1 MVFMVHMPLAEGEL
15 IILRYLAQM
24 RVLQIFNNMKIF
36 NKITLQ
42 KLKHLGGQGGFTL
55 IELLVAIS
63 IIATL
68 TAIVLPN
75 FMGARERA
83 KDTQRKED
91 MAALKN
97 ALRMVYNDT
106 QSYPVDQLAM
116 ETAVTNYMPNIDQLD
131 DNYTYTYTPINNND
145 GFQLCVEMESTAQ
158 PQDNLDSQQRCEYSG
173 QVCGAV
179 TGSNPALFVICAN

>member
-1 MVFMVHMPLAEGEL
+1 
-15 IILRYLAQM
+15 
-24 RVLQIFNNMKIF
+24 MKMT
-36 NKITLQ
+36 KKLTLQ
-42 KLKHLGGQGGFTL
+42 KLKHLGGQVGFTL

-83 KDTQRKED
+83 KDTQKKED

-106 QSYPVDQLAM
+106 QSYPATQELMVV
-116 ETAVTNYMPNIDQLD
+116 AVAPYMPNVEQLD
-131 DNYTYTYTPINNND
+131 DNYTYTYTPINSND
-145 GFQLCVEMESTAQ
+145 GFQLCVEMESTGQ
-158 PQDNLDSQQRCEYSG
+158 LQDNVDSQRRCEFGG
-173 QVCGAV
+173 QVCGQV
-179 TGSNPALFVICAN
+179 TASNAALFVICAN

>member
-1 MVFMVHMPLAEGEL
+1 
-15 IILRYLAQM
+15 M
-24 RVLQIFNNMKIF
+24 RVLQIFKKMKII
-36 NKITLQ
+36 NKTR
-42 KLKHLGGQGGFTL
+42 GFTL

-83 KDTQRKED
+83 KDTQKKED

-106 QSYPVDQLAM
+106 QSYP
-116 ETAVTNYMPNIDQLD
+116 AVEDMVSVVTDYMPNVDQLD

-145 GFQLCVEMESTAQ
+145 GFQLCVEMESMGQ
-158 PQDNLDSQQRCEYSG
+158 LPDNVDSQYRCRYLNGVNYE
-173 QVCGAV
+173 VCGVPVDTNAQ
-179 TGSNPALFVICAN
+179 LFVICAN

>member
-1 MVFMVHMPLAEGEL
+1 VK
-15 IILRYLAQM
+15 II
-24 RVLQIFNNMKIF
+24 
-36 NKITLQ
+36 NKTLQ
-42 KLKHLGGQGGFTL
+42 KLKHLGGQVGFTL

-83 KDTQRKED
+83 KDTQKKED

-97 ALRMVYNDT
+97 ALRMYYNDT
-106 QSYPVDQLAM
+106 QSYPLVDDM
-116 ETAVTNYMPNIDQLD
+116 VSAVTPYMPNVDQLD

-145 GFQLCVEMESTAQ
+145 GFQLCVEMESMGQ
-158 PQDNLDSQQRCEYSG
+158 PQDILDSQERCQYNGE
-173 QVCGAV
+173 VCEIT
-179 TGSNPALFVICAN
+179 TGENISLFVICAN

>member
-1 MVFMVHMPLAEGEL
+1 MTK
-15 IILRYLAQM
+15 
-24 RVLQIFNNMKIF
+24 KIR
-36 NKITLQ
+36 
-42 KLKHLGGQGGFTL
+42 GFTL

-83 KDTQRKED
+83 KDTQKKED

-106 QSYPVDQLAM
+106 QSYPTQATMV
-116 ETAVTNYMPNIDQLD
+116 TAVAPYMPNVEQLD
-131 DNYTYTYTPINNND
+131 DNYAYTYYPINSND
-145 GFQLCVEMESTAQ
+145 GFQLCVEMESMGQ
-158 PQDNLDSQQRCEYSG
+158 LQDNVDSQRRCEYSG
-173 QVCGAV
+173 QVCGV
-179 TGSNPALFVICAN
+179 TTGSNAALFVICAN

>member
-1 MVFMVHMPLAEGEL
+1 M
-15 IILRYLAQM
+15 
-24 RVLQIFNNMKIF
+24 IFNNMKIF

-42 KLKHLGGQGGFTL
+42 KLKHLGGQVGFTL

-83 KDTQRKED
+83 KDTQKKED

-106 QSYPVDQLAM
+106 QSYPVDQPTM
-116 ETAVTNYMPNIDQLD
+116 VSAVTPYMPNVDQLD

-145 GFQLCVEMESTAQ
+145 GFQLCVEMESMGQ
-158 PQDNLDSQQRCEYSG
+158 LQDNVDSQNRCRYWNGSEYR
-173 QVCGAV
+173 VCGDLAS
-179 TGSNPALFVICAN
+179 GIPSNIFVICAN

>member
-1 MVFMVHMPLAEGEL
+1 M
-15 IILRYLAQM
+15 
-24 RVLQIFNNMKIF
+24 IFNNMKIF
-36 NKITLQ
+36 NKISLQ
-42 KLKHLGGQGGFTL
+42 KLKHLGGQAGFTL

-83 KDTQRKED
+83 KDTQKKED

-106 QSYPVDQLAM
+106 QSYPVDQTAM
-116 ETAVTNYMPNIDQLD
+116 VSAVTPYMPNISEL
-131 DNYTYTYTPINNND
+131 NYVYTYTPINNFD
-145 GFQLCVEMESTAQ
+145 GFQLCVEMESMGQ
-158 PQDNLDSQQRCEYSG
+158 LPDNVDSQERCQYSG
-173 QVCGAV
+173 PVSYTHLTLPTNREV
-179 TGSNPALFVICAN
+179 

>member
-1 MVFMVHMPLAEGEL
+1 
-15 IILRYLAQM
+15 
-24 RVLQIFNNMKIF
+24 MKTI
-36 NKITLQ
+36 NKIR
-42 KLKHLGGQGGFTL
+42 GFTL

-83 KDTQRKED
+83 KDTQKKED

-97 ALRMVYNDT
+97 ALRMYYNDT
-106 QSYPVDQLAM
+106 QSYPVDQPAM
-116 ETAVTNYMPNIDQLD
+116 ETAVTNYMPNVGQLD
-131 DNYTYTYTPINNND
+131 DNYTYTYTQTNSGD

-158 PQDNLDSQQRCEYSG
+158 PQDNIDSQQRCEYSG
-173 QVCGAV
+173 HVCGVLTA
-179 TGSNPALFVICAN
+179 SNPSLFVICAN

>member
-1 MVFMVHMPLAEGEL
+1 M
-15 IILRYLAQM
+15 Q
-24 RVLQIFNNMKIF
+24 VLQIFKKMKIV
-36 NKITLQ
+36 NKI
-42 KLKHLGGQGGFTL
+42 GGFTL

-83 KDTQRKED
+83 KDTQKKED

-106 QSYPVDQLAM
+106 QSYPVDQLTM
-116 ETAVTNYMPNIDQLD
+116 VSAVTPYMPNVDQLD

-145 GFQLCVEMESTAQ
+145 GFQLCVEMESMGQ
-158 PQDNLDSQQRCEYSG
+158 LQDNTDSQERCKYLNGVNYE
-173 QVCGAV
+173 VCGV
-179 TGSNPALFVICAN
+179 TPGSNPALFVICAN

>member
-1 MVFMVHMPLAEGEL
+1 
-15 IILRYLAQM
+15 
-24 RVLQIFNNMKIF
+24 MKII
-36 NKITLQ
+36 NKTLQ
-42 KLKHLGGQGGFTL
+42 KLKQSGFTL

-83 KDTQRKED
+83 KDTQKKED

-106 QSYPVDQLAM
+106 QSYPLVDDM
-116 ETAVTNYMPNIDQLD
+116 VSDVTPYMPNVNQIK
-131 DNYTYTYTPINNND
+131 YEYTYTPINNND
-145 GFQLCVEMESTAQ
+145 GFQLCVEMESMGQ
-158 PQDNLDSQQRCEYSG
+158 LQDNVESQKRCQYMG
-173 QVCGAV
+173 QVCGET
-179 TGSNPALFVICAN
+179 TGDIANLFVICAN

>member
-1 MVFMVHMPLAEGEL
+1 MTK
-15 IILRYLAQM
+15 
-24 RVLQIFNNMKIF
+24 KIR
-36 NKITLQ
+36 
-42 KLKHLGGQGGFTL
+42 GFTL

-83 KDTQRKED
+83 KDTQKKED

-106 QSYPVDQLAM
+106 QSYPANQVEM
-116 ETAVTNYMPNIDQLD
+116 ETAVVTYMPNIEQLGD
-131 DNYTYTYTPINNND
+131 YTYIYYPINDFD
-145 GFQLCVEMESTAQ
+145 GFQLCVEMESTGQ
-158 PQDNLDSQQRCEYSG
+158 LQDNVDSQRRCEFGG
-173 QVCGAV
+173 QVCGV
-179 TGSNPALFVICAN
+179 TTASNAALFVICAN